1 LKLSPN
7 LFSKRPTLIAARTM
21 PVDRATPS
29 DPDCSRRPTDAASVS
44 RAAFGPG
51 AIARSESVD
60 EFRRTTSVKS
70 LTSPVK
76 SGRRN
81 ESDDDENATKR
92 PKVLFLHCGGTLGM
106 GLESFTT
113 TDAQKREG
121 EVVPV
126 AGGKYRPLGASG
138 YLLDIL
144 EVIPELH
151 DFADID
157 VTVLMNKDSS
167 EMNHEDWIA
176 LARALDAS
184 RGAYDAFIVVHGT
197 DTMAFTASALSL
209 MLVGFGKPIVLT
221 GSQLPLAMA
230 RSDARQ
236 NLIDALTC
244 CVASVSCGG
253 TVNFAEVAIC
263 FGGTLLRGN
272 RTQKT
277 SATLYAAFHSPSYP
291 ALARLGVG
299 VDWNHARLLSATSKY
314 APKFTLDD
322 NVIRIPIIPGLDHE
336 RAYGDLHARGIRG
349 IILEAFGVGN
359 FPKGIIT
366 WLAGQKSKG
375 LSVYLSTQ
383 CHTGELRPEL
393 YAAGLGAL
401 AMGAKS
407 GPVMTSEC
415 AVVKM
420 MLSLADDSVS
430 LVKDYA
436 GESEGVDFCSPS

>member
-1 LKLSPN
+1 
-7 LFSKRPTLIAARTM
+7 M
-21 PVDRATPS
+21 PVDRATSS
-29 DPDCSRRPTDAASVS
+29 DPDSLRRRADAASVS
-44 RAAFGPG
+44 RVAFGPG
-51 AIARSESVD
+51 AIARSESVE
-60 EFRRTTSVKS
+60 EFRRTASVKS

-76 SGRRN
+76 TNRRN
-81 ESDDDENATKR
+81 ESDGDDDAKNAATRR

-113 TDAQKREG
+113 TDAQKEEG

-126 AGGKYRPLGASG
+126 KGGKYRPLGASG
-138 YLLDIL
+138 YLLDVL

-167 EMNHEDWIA
+167 EMNHEDWAA
-176 LARALDAS
+176 LARALHAS
-184 RGAYDAFIVVHGT
+184 REAYDAFIVVHGT

-209 MLVGFGKPIVLT
+209 MLGVGFGKPIVLT

-236 NLIDALTC
+236 NLIDSLTC
-244 CVASVSCGG
+244 CVASKSCGG

-299 VDWNHARLLSATSKY
+299 VDWNHARLLSAPPKTKY
-314 APKFTLDD
+314 APKFTLDA
-322 NVIRIPIIPGLDHE
+322 NVMRVPIIPGLEHE
-336 RAYGDLHARGIRG
+336 RAYGDLHARGVRG

-359 FPKGIIT
+359 FPSGIIP
-366 WLAGQKSKG
+366 WLAEQKSKG
-375 LSVYLSTQ
+375 LSIYLSTQ
-383 CHTGELRPEL
+383 CHTGQLRPEL

-430 LVKDYA
+430 LLKDYA
-436 GESEGVDFCSPS
+436 GESEAVDFCSPS

>member
-1 LKLSPN
+1 
-7 LFSKRPTLIAARTM
+7 M

-29 DPDCSRRPTDAASVS
+29 DPDSLRRRTDAASVS
-44 RAAFGPG
+44 RVAFGPG
-51 AIARSESVD
+51 AIVKSESVED
-60 EFRRTTSVKS
+60 FRRTASVKS

-76 SGRRN
+76 TDRRN
-81 ESDDDENATKR
+81 ESDGDDDAENATRR
-92 PKVLFLHCGGTLGM
+92 PKVLLLHCGGTLGM

-126 AGGKYRPLGASG
+126 DGGGKYRPLVASG
-138 YLLDIL
+138 YLLDVL

-151 DFADID
+151 DFADIRAQ
-157 VTVLMNKDSS
+157 VLMNKDSS

-184 RGAYDAFIVVHGT
+184 REAYDAFIVVHGT

-236 NLIDALTC
+236 NLIDSLTC
-244 CVASVSCGG
+244 CVASTSCGG

-263 FGGTLLRGN
+263 FGGRLLRGN

-299 VDWNHARLLSATSKY
+299 VDWNHARLLSAPPKTKY
-314 APKFTLDD
+314 APKFTLDA
-322 NVIRIPIIPGLDHE
+322 NVMRVPIIPGLDHE
-336 RAYGDLHARGIRG
+336 RAYGDLHARGVRG

-359 FPKGIIT
+359 FPSGIIP
-366 WLAGQKSKG
+366 WLAKQKSKG

-430 LVKDYA
+430 LLTDYA
-436 GESEGVDFCSPS
+436 GESEAVDFCSPS